1 MRLIFMRHGKAVSA
15 QEAASDADRPLSLE
29 GRLALNEDLPYL
41 ARYLRHT
48 DRCRIWHS
56 PLVRSRETAEVL
68 IRYMP
73 GQALEVY
80 DFIATGDEAALVE
93 ALKTVDQET
102 TLVIIGHEPHLSTWL
117 EDLARRRDHFKKG
130 ESAVLLLDAENPYDA
145 VRMTTM
151 RLNELSRLSPVD
163 LPLPVALQAIL
174 LDNQKEILKEK
185 DRVLTDIE
193 SEEAVHDLR
202 VALRRQK
209 SYLAFAQP
217 FTDKASYRKAQK
229 AYSKLLK
236 ELSHLRELDVV
247 LASIHEAKRWE
258 LAPAVAAI
266 QAERNAE
273 ALALDMHFSQA
284 ESDRDYA
291 EAYASAM
298 EALATIEDNRIF
310 SVVAE
315 KAMPKRFKQVQKKAK
330 KLVDVQDSKKVHHFR
345 VEVKHH
351 RYLYERMACM
361 AHYGTAQRYRLLSR
375 LQKAIGNY
383 TDTFFNQQVMQEL
396 LNEGED
402 HDLDRALKVY
412 DDLQAETRE
421 AAYDQIQSLLKDLI
435 HCP

>member
-1 MRLIFMRHGKAVSA
+1 MRLILMRHGKAVDA
-15 QEAASDADRPLSLE
+15 QEASTDAERPLSLE

-48 DRCRIWHS
+48 DQCRIWHS
-56 PLVRSRETAEVL
+56 PLLRSQETAEIL

-73 GQALEVY
+73 GQALEVH
-80 DFIATGDEAALVE
+80 DFIATGDEEALVK
-93 ALKTVDQET
+93 ALKTVPQET

-117 EDLARRRDHFKKG
+117 ENLARRRDHFKKG
-130 ESAVLLLDAENPYDA
+130 ESAVLLLDAQDPYGA

-163 LPLPVALQAIL
+163 LPLPVALQEIL
-174 LDNQKEILKEK
+174 LDNHKEILKEK
-185 DRVLTDIE
+185 DRVLTNIE

-202 VALRRQK
+202 VAIRRQK
-209 SYLAFAQP
+209 SYLAFARP
-217 FTDKASYRKAQK
+217 FTNKASYRKGQK
-229 AYSKLLK
+229 AYSRILK
-236 ELSHLRELDVV
+236 ELNHLRETDVV
-247 LASIHEAKRWE
+247 LGSIHEAKRWE
-258 LAPAVAAI
+258 LAPAVASI

-273 ALALDMHFSQA
+273 ALALDMRFSQVD
-284 ESDRDYA
+284 SDRDYA

-310 SVVAE
+310 SKVAE
-315 KAMPKRFKQVQKKAK
+315 KAMPKRFKHIQKTAK
-330 KLVDVQDSKKVHHFR
+330 KLVGVQDLKKIHRFR

-361 AHYGTAQRYRLLSR
+361 AHYGTAQRYRLLTR

-383 TDTFFNQQVMQEL
+383 TDTFFNSQVIHDL
-396 LNEGED
+396 RGDWED
-402 HDLDRALKVY
+402 PHLDRALKVY
-412 DDLQAETRE
+412 DDLQEENRKE
-421 AAYDQIQSLLKDLI
+421 AYDQIQGLLEDLI